1 MKVLEIVFT
10 EKQKKIYKFFLDN
23 TEEEIKEKLEKI
35 KEEEND
41 PDTKVDLQFLIDWHI
56 GADLN
61 KYDLDIENI
70 NERKQEIES
79 INIRDAEEREL

>member
-10 EKQKKIYKFFLDN
+10 EKEKKIYKFFLDN
-23 TEEEIKEKLEKI
+23 TEEEIKEKLEEI
-35 KEEEND
+35 KKEEND
-41 PDTKVDLQFLIDWHI
+41 PDTKVDLQFSIDWHI

-79 INIRDAEEREL
+79 INIRDAEEWEL

>member
-10 EKQKKIYKFFLDN
+10 EKEKKIYKFFLDN
-23 TEEEIKEKLEKI
+23 TEEEIKEKLEEI
-35 KEEEND
+35 KKEEND

-79 INIRDAEEREL
+79 INIRDAEEWEL

>member
-10 EKQKKIYKFFLDN
+10 EKEKKIYKFFLDN
-23 TEEEIKEKLEKI
+23 TEEEIKEKLEEI
-35 KEEEND
+35 KKEEND

-70 NERKQEIES
+70 NKREQEIES
-79 INIRDAEEREL
+79 INIRDAEEWEL